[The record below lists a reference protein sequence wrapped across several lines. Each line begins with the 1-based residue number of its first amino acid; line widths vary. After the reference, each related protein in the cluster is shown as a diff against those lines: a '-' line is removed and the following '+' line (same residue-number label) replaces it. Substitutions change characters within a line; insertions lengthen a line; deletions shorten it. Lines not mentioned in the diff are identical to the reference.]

1 MSVSKNEKSGK
12 WEVRTYYKDFTGVRK
27 QKTKRGFEKKSDA
40 IAWERSFHLQQDE
53 NLDMYFKD
61 FVEIYI
67 RDKKPRVKYNT
78 WLTKEYIIENKI
90 LPYFGNKKVSE
101 IRTSDILQWQNEIM
115 KQQTKTGK
123 KYSKTYL
130 KTIHNQL
137 SAILNHACNMYGLK
151 VNMARRAGNMGIEEH
166 KEMLFWT
173 QEEYQAFIE
182 AVADKEESFIAF
194 EILYWCGIRL
204 GELLALTPVDFDFEN
219 CRLHI
224 NKSFQRL
231 QGKNVITS
239 PKTPKS
245 NRVIYMPEFLAEEVK
260 EYMTRL
266 YGIEDNDRI
275 FEISK
280 SFLHHE
286 MDRGVRLTGVK
297 RIRIHDLRHSH
308 VSLLINMGYSA
319 LAIGD
324 RVGHEAIAITYRYA
338 HLFPSIQS
346 DMAIDL
352 NRERA
357 SMVGFEPDVK
367 RGKADIID
375 VREKER
381 RKEQMAKSYNRF
393 SVVTG
398 GRSRA

>member
-1 MSVSKNEKSGK
+1 MAVLKNEKTGK
-12 WEVRTYYKDFTGVRK
+12 WEVRTYYKDFTGTLK
-27 QKTKRGFEKKSDA
+27 QKTKRGFDRKSDA
-40 IAWERSFHLQQDE
+40 IDWERSFKLQQDE

-78 WLTKEYIIENKI
+78 WLTKESIIEKKI
-90 LPYFGNKKVSE
+90 MPYFEKKKLSE
-101 IRTSDILQWQNEIM
+101 IRTSDILQWQNEMM
-115 KQQTKTGK
+115 KLQTKDGK
-123 KYSKTYL
+123 RYSQTYL

-137 SAILNHACNMYGLK
+137 SAILNHAVNMYGLR
-151 VNMARRAGNMGIEEH
+151 VNVARRAGNMGREEK

-173 QEEYQAFIE
+173 QDEYQTFVE
-182 AVADKEESFIAF
+182 AVADKEESYIAF

-204 GELLALTPVDFDFEN
+204 GELLALTPADFDFDN
-219 CRLHI
+219 NKLRI

-231 QGKNVITS
+231 KGKDVITT

-245 NRVIYMPEFLAEEVK
+245 NRVIYMPEFLALEVK
-260 EYMTRL
+260 DYITRL
-266 YGIEDNDRI
+266 YGIRDYDRM
-275 FEISK
+275 FQISK
-280 SFLHHE
+280 TFLHHE
-286 MDRGVRLTGVK
+286 MDRGVKLSGVK

-346 DMAIDL
+346 EMAMDL
-352 NRERA
+352 DKERT
-357 SMVGFEPDVK
+357 SLVGFEP
-367 RGKADIID
+367 KADRRKAGLAN
-375 VREKER
+375 VSEKEGR
-381 RKEQMAKSYNRF
+381 EESLEKSYNRF
-393 SVVTG
+393 QVIS
-398 GRSRA
+398 GRRNRA

>member
-27 QKTKRGFEKKSDA
+27 QKTKRGLEKKSDA

-101 IRTSDILQWQNEIM
+101 IKTSDILQWQNEIM

-173 QEEYQAFIE
+173 QEEYQTFIE

-204 GELLALTPVDFDFEN
+204 GELLALTPADFDFKN
-219 CRLHI
+219 CKLRI

-260 EYMTRL
+260 DYLTRL
-266 YGIEDNDRI
+266 YGIEDDDRI

-346 DMAIDL
+346 DMAVDL

-381 RKEQMAKSYNRF
+381 RKEQMAKPYNRF

>member
-101 IRTSDILQWQNEIM
+101 IKTSDILQWQNEIM

-173 QEEYQAFIE
+173 QEEYQTFIE

-194 EILYWCGIRL
+194 EILYWCGIRM
-204 GELLALTPVDFDFEN
+204 GELLALTPADFDFEK

-245 NRVIYMPEFLAEEVK
+245 NRLVSMPQLLADKVK
-260 EYMTRL
+260 DYMTRL
-266 YGIEDNDRI
+266 YAIEDNDRI

-346 DMAIDL
+346 DMAVDL

-381 RKEQMAKSYNRF
+381 RKEQMAKPYNRF

>member
-1 MSVSKNEKSGK
+1 M
-12 WEVRTYYKDFTGVRK
+12 W
-27 QKTKRGFEKKSDA
+27 
-40 IAWERSFHLQQDE
+40 
-53 NLDMYFKD
+53 
-61 FVEIYI
+61 
-67 RDKKPRVKYNT
+67 
-78 WLTKEYIIENKI
+78 
-90 LPYFGNKKVSE
+90 
-101 IRTSDILQWQNEIM
+101 
-115 KQQTKTGK
+115 
-123 KYSKTYL
+123 
-130 KTIHNQL
+130 
-137 SAILNHACNMYGLK
+137 
-151 VNMARRAGNMGIEEH
+151 
-166 KEMLFWT
+166 
-173 QEEYQAFIE
+173 
-182 AVADKEESFIAF
+182 
-194 EILYWCGIRL
+194 
-204 GELLALTPVDFDFEN
+204 
-219 CRLHI
+219 
-224 NKSFQRL
+224 
-231 QGKNVITS
+231 KNVITS
-239 PKTPKS
+239 FKSPKS
-245 NRVIYMPEFLAEEVK
+245 NRENLIIEFLAEEVK
-260 EYMTRL
+260 DYLTRL
-266 YGIEDNDRI
+266 YGIEDDDRI

-346 DMAIDL
+346 DMAVDL

>member
-101 IRTSDILQWQNEIM
+101 IKTSDVLQWQNEIM
-115 KQQTKTGK
+115 NQQTKTGK

-173 QEEYQAFIE
+173 QEEYQTFIE
-182 AVADKEESFIAF
+182 AVADKEESYIAF

-204 GELLALTPVDFDFEN
+204 GELLALTPADFDFEN
-219 CRLHI
+219 CKLRI

-260 EYMTRL
+260 DYLTRL

-346 DMAIDL
+346 DMTVDL

-381 RKEQMAKSYNRF
+381 RKE
-393 SVVTG
+393 
-398 GRSRA
+398 

>member
-101 IRTSDILQWQNEIM
+101 IKTSDVLQWQNEIM
-115 KQQTKTGK
+115 NQQTKTGK

-173 QEEYQAFIE
+173 QEEYQTFIE
-182 AVADKEESFIAF
+182 AVADKEESYIAF

-204 GELLALTPVDFDFEN
+204 GELLALTPADFDFEN
-219 CRLHI
+219 CKLRI

-260 EYMTRL
+260 DYLTRL

-346 DMAIDL
+346 DMAVDL

-381 RKEQMAKSYNRF
+381 RKEQMAKPYNRF

>member
-173 QEEYQAFIE
+173 QEEYQIFIE
-182 AVADKEESFIAF
+182 AVADKEESYIAF
-194 EILYWCGIRL
+194 EILYWCGICL
-204 GELLALTPVDFDFEN
+204 GELLALTPADFDFEK
-219 CRLHI
+219 CKLRI
-224 NKSFQRL
+224 NKSFQKL
-231 QGKNVITS
+231 QGRNVITS

-260 EYMTRL
+260 DYLTRL
-266 YGIEDNDRI
+266 YGIEDDDRI

-338 HLFPSIQS
+338 HLFPTIQS
-346 DMAIDL
+346 DMAVDL

-381 RKEQMAKSYNRF
+381 RKEQMAKPYNRF

>member
-101 IRTSDILQWQNEIM
+101 IKTSDILQWQNEIM

-173 QEEYQAFIE
+173 QEEYQTFIE
-182 AVADKEESFIAF
+182 AVADKEE
-194 EILYWCGIRL
+194 
-204 GELLALTPVDFDFEN
+204 
-219 CRLHI
+219 
-224 NKSFQRL
+224 
-231 QGKNVITS
+231 
-239 PKTPKS
+239 
-245 NRVIYMPEFLAEEVK
+245 
-260 EYMTRL
+260 
-266 YGIEDNDRI
+266 
-275 FEISK
+275 
-280 SFLHHE
+280 
-286 MDRGVRLTGVK
+286 
-297 RIRIHDLRHSH
+297 
-308 VSLLINMGYSA
+308 
-319 LAIGD
+319 
-324 RVGHEAIAITYRYA
+324 
-338 HLFPSIQS
+338 
-346 DMAIDL
+346 
-352 NRERA
+352 
-357 SMVGFEPDVK
+357 
-367 RGKADIID
+367 
-375 VREKER
+375 
-381 RKEQMAKSYNRF
+381 
-393 SVVTG
+393 
-398 GRSRA
+398 